1 MLFSLKIVAVV
12 VDSNMLV
19 GQTAMEFH
27 QFSYDFALYFFCWQ
41 DAAARSLF
49 STKVDASKRGDGFN
63 MGDRDSI
70 LDTVEAG
77 PILVH
82 VALAEGRQF
91 PYEAIMRSVFKHL
104 MDSATSE
111 YLFTIEFFK
120 VLSHVFNMGIPPLY
134 CLLGWDASL
143 TRLGLVRIAAFHDP
157 SPRLHL
163 LFRYRSHSW
172 LLFELDPRRGRLKT
186 RLTRFSRGR
195 FLCASRTSRATSP
208 TVAIAS
214 GFFS

>member
-1 MLFSLKIVAVV
+1 MRYFLF
-12 VDSNMLV
+12 
-19 GQTAMEFH
+19 G
-27 QFSYDFALYFFCWQ
+27 Q

-49 STKVDASKRGDGFN
+49 STKVDATKRGDGFN

-120 VLSHVFNMGIPPLY
+120 VRCHTWSRRDII
-134 CLLGWDASL
+134 L
-143 TRLGLVRIAAFHDP
+143 TRSSILQI
-157 SPRLHL
+157 S
-163 LFRYRSHSW
+163 
-172 LLFELDPRRGRLKT
+172 
-186 RLTRFSRGR
+186 
-195 FLCASRTSRATSP
+195 
-208 TVAIAS
+208 
-214 GFFS
+214 

>member
-1 MLFSLKIVAVV
+1 MRRHI
-12 VDSNMLV
+12 
-19 GQTAMEFH
+19 Q
-27 QFSYDFALYFFCWQ
+27 ALPLTSALMFGQ

-49 STKVDASKRGDGFN
+49 TTKVDLSKRGDGFN

-120 VLSHVFNMGIPPLY
+120 VCSRCTVS
-134 CLLGWDASL
+134 D
-143 TRLGLVRIAAFHDP
+143 R
-157 SPRLHL
+157 
-163 LFRYRSHSW
+163 RSSAVIVY
-172 LLFELDPRRGRLKT
+172 T
-186 RLTRFSRGR
+186 
-195 FLCASRTSRATSP
+195 
-208 TVAIAS
+208 
-214 GFFS
+214 